1 MAPALYDVNVYLP
14 PNPITYVWEA
24 GRGVANNRE
33 MLSKL
38 AVTKKDYE
46 EQGIAF
52 CIDKFDVY

>member
-1 MAPALYDVNVYLP
+1 MAPSLYDVNVCLA

-24 GRGVANNRE
+24 GRCVANNKELLTKLSITKRE
-33 MLSKL
+33 
-38 AVTKKDYE
+38 YE